1 MKKICLLPIALLL
14 IISCSEPNSV
24 FFIDPYMSE
33 VLDSESNIE
42 RRISRINSRYEEE
55 IQVVPLDLNSSFT
68 DQIATFLESNPFTIV
83 FLGPFP
89 GKTVPEISD
98 SYPDTLF
105 TVLGADFNSLEENI
119 VYVITDRTEAFR
131 SAGIYARD
139 YLENWD
145 ESGSSSIGVYF
156 TVDSPERERELEAF
170 LDGAGDVVLHDFK
183 GRPNR
188 NSLLSLINA
197 DLAAGI
203 SLFLFACPDF
213 NSFCLETV
221 LEEDGKR
228 IITENWNSLG
238 YFAENIIASIEEN
251 PYTGIEGMLMIRD
264 TSNFPKKIVVPAEVV
279 DGHGNPLPRQK
290 KD

>member
-1 MKKICLLPIALLL
+1 MKKLFLIPIALLL

-24 FFIDPYMSE
+24 FFVDPYLSE
-33 VLDSESNIE
+33 VLDSEKNIA
-42 RRISRINSRYEEE
+42 RRITGINRRYEEE

-68 DQIATFLESNPFTIV
+68 DQISAFLENNPFTVV

-89 GKTVPEISD
+89 GKTVPEISN
-98 SYPDTLF
+98 SYPETLF
-105 TVLGADFNSLEENI
+105 TVIGADFNSLEENI

-131 SAGIYARD
+131 SAGLYARD
-139 YLENWD
+139 YLDNWD
-145 ESGSSSIGVYF
+145 ESGSAAIGVYF
-156 TVDSPERERELEAF
+156 TVDSPERERELQAF
-170 LDGAGDVVLHDFK
+170 LEGAGEVVLHDFK

-213 NSFCLETV
+213 NSFCLETA
-221 LEEDGKR
+221 LEEEGNR
-228 IITENWNSLG
+228 IITENWNSLD
-238 YFAENIIASIEEN
+238 YFSENIIASIEEN
-251 PYTGIEGMLMIRD
+251 PYIGIEGMLMIRESSD
-264 TSNFPKKIVVPAEVV
+264 FPKKIVVPAEVV
-279 DGHGNPLPRQK
+279 DGYGKPLPRQK